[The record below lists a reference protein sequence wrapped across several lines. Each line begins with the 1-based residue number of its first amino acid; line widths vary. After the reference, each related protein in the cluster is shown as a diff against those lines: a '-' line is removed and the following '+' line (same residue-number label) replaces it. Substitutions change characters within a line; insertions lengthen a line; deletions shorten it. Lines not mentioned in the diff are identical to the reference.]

1 MDDFSTP
8 NVTNNYGIPP
18 SEHNF
23 IVPGKRPTSS
33 MAPSIIVD
41 NNNKVKLVLGA
52 SGGPRIISAVAY
64 VSFKIA
70 VLACREQ
77 PLNLSLFFEVIL
89 SYQVVSD
96 YWVIHRIKLWYY
108 FIFSTIFDSFF
119 LVCKKLFLFLVLS
132 RWFWNTFI
140 WKKMWKVPLIV
151 QGPTINWFQW
161 KLTTKLEYWRWTQSF
176 LISNIYR
183 VSHCKVGKVNWLW
196 WGCKFHFL
204 LV

>member
-1 MDDFSTP
+1 MSPSTRIIFNNQMDDFSTP

-70 VLACREQ
+70 GLAWEQ
-77 PLNLSLFFEVIL
+77 PLNLALFFKVIL
-89 SYQVVSD
+89 SY
-96 YWVIHRIKLWYY
+96 RIVY
-108 FIFSTIFDSFF
+108 FVLLDCLFCLIG
-119 LVCKKLFLFLVLS
+119 LFL
-132 RWFWNTFI
+132 I
-140 WKKMWKVPLIV
+140 I
-151 QGPTINWFQW
+151 
-161 KLTTKLEYWRWTQSF
+161 E
-176 LISNIYR
+176 
-183 VSHCKVGKVNWLW
+183 
-196 WGCKFHFL
+196 
-204 LV
+204 